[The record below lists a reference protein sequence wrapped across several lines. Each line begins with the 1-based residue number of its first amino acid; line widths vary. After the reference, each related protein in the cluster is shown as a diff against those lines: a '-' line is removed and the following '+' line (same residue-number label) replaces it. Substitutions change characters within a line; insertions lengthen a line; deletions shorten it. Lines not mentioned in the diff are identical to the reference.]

1 LPRSFNGAPT
11 MRISL
16 ILVCTLLSA
25 LTLSG
30 CGMKGDKGD
39 KGDRVTPAHLDLPD
53 RLGHKGWPVRWEK
66 TAETV
71 SPRLHNFASFAE
83 QPMEEW

>member
-1 LPRSFNGAPT
+1 

-30 CGMKGDKGD
+30 CGMKGDKGTRAT
-39 KGDRVTPAHLDLPD
+39 GVTPAQLDLPD
-53 RLGHKGWPVRWEK
+53 RLGHKGWLVRREK

-83 QPMEEW
+83 QPMEES

>member
-1 LPRSFNGAPT
+1 

-30 CGMKGDKGD
+30 CGMKGDKG
-39 KGDRVTPAHLDLPD
+39 GTRATRVTPAQLDLPD
-53 RLGHKGWPVRWEK
+53 RLGHKGWPVRLEK

-83 QPMEEW
+83 QPMEES